1 MKKLALSAVLG
12 ALGAA
17 AFLYAPDA
25 HANGPIPVVD
35 ESASICN
42 TLSLVA
48 SGYKEWNNIEIS
60 MLQNMYSASRGEAVA
75 AMESAAISFC
85 PEYTSYVPV
94 R

>member
-1 MKKLALSAVLG
+1 MRFTKALLALAGVGVSI
-12 ALGAA
+12 AL
-17 AFLYAPDA
+17 APVA
-25 HANGPIPVVD
+25 SANGPIPVVD

-60 MLQNMYSASRGEAVA
+60 MLQAVYDATRGEAVY
-75 AMESAAISFC
+75 AMQSAAESFC
-85 PEYTSYVPV
+85 PEYASYAPV